1 MRRLLPLALLATA
14 AAAAAA
20 APDTP
25 AAGPLELRSPD
36 GRNTVRVAIDGEGR
50 PTYAVLRDG
59 AVILAPSPIGL
70 ELDTD
75 KIGYGL
81 AVTGADRREADDRY
95 PIVLGR
101 AAEGR
106 DHYRELTVHFAE
118 TGQAPRR
125 MDVVLRA
132 YDDGVAFRTVLPVQ
146 PRTAAAVVRGEETE
160 FRFPATPR
168 CWGFNVGRFGSSHEG
183 EFDPVAADRIREHNL
198 FDLPFLCEAGRTA
211 FAIAEADLTDFAG
224 MYLTG
229 RSDGGAGLRV
239 RLSPT
244 IDDPRV
250 AVRSRVGSPIATP
263 WRVVMLADR
272 AGDLI
277 GSTLLTDLSPP
288 SRIADTS
295 WIKPGLAA
303 WDWWNGPSVRAVA
316 DVGTNT
322 ATAKA
327 FVDFAAANHLPY
339 AMIDEGWYAGAGGG
353 GVVRAGADVT
363 RVVPQLDLPEVIRH
377 ARERGVGIW
386 LWANWRALDAQMEP
400 ALALYERLGVVGIKV
415 DFMDRDDQWM
425 VNWYDRLL
433 EAAARHRLMVNLHG
447 AFVPRGLTR
456 TWPNFVTQEG
466 VLGAEYNKW
475 TRRITARH
483 NVMLAY
489 TRAMLGPTDYTPG
502 GFRNTAP
509 ASFAIRSTLPFVQT
523 TRTHG
528 LALYV
533 AYLSPVGM
541 VSDSPD
547 TYADSPAGLDF
558 VREVPTSWDE
568 TRFLAGE
575 VGEWVAV
582 ARRKGRDWY
591 VGVLNG
597 DSART
602 VSLPLAALGPA
613 FRTDEWLDGGAPTE
627 LVARHRRIDTRRPL
641 RLPLAGSGGAVMVLR
656 PADQPMSGRSAAA
669 RPG

>member
-1 MRRLLPLALLATA
+1 MRRFLPLALLAAPATA
-14 AAAAAA
+14 AVA
-20 APDTP
+20 APDP
-25 AAGPLELRSPD
+25 APLDLRSPN
-36 GRNTVRVAIDGEGR
+36 GRNTVRVTLDAQGR

-59 AVILAPSPIGL
+59 EAILAPSPIGL
-70 ELDTD
+70 ELDAD
-75 KIGYGL
+75 KVGYGL
-81 AVTGADRREADDRY
+81 SVTGSDRREADDRY

-106 DHYRELTVHFAE
+106 DRYRELTVHLAE
-118 TGQAPRR
+118 AGPTPRR
-125 MDVVLRA
+125 MDVIVRA
-132 YDDGVAFRTVLPVQ
+132 YDDGIAFRTVLPVQ
-146 PRTAAAVVRGEETE
+146 PRTEAAVVRGEETE
-160 FRFPATPR
+160 FRFPAAPK
-168 CWGFNVGRFGSSHEG
+168 CWGFNVGHFGSSHEG
-183 EFDPVAADRIREHNL
+183 EFDPVDATRIREHNL
-198 FDLPFLCEAGRTA
+198 FDLPYLCEAGKTA

-229 RSDGGAGLRV
+229 RGDGGLGLRV
-239 RLSPT
+239 RLSPSL
-244 IDDPRV
+244 DDPRV

-277 GSTLLTDLSPP
+277 GSTLLTDLSAP

-295 WIKPGLAA
+295 WIKPGLSV
-303 WDWWNGPSVRAVA
+303 WDWWNGPNVRAVA
-316 DVGTNT
+316 DAGTNT

-327 FVDFAAANHLPY
+327 FVDFAAANHFPY
-339 AMIDEGWYAGAGGG
+339 ALIDEGWYAGAGGG
-353 GVVRAGADVT
+353 GLVRPGADVT
-363 RVVPQLDLPEVIRH
+363 RVAPQFDLPEVVRY

-386 LWANWRALDAQMEP
+386 LWANWRALDARMEE
-400 ALALYERLGVVGIKV
+400 ALARYQGWGVVGVKV

-425 VNWYDRLL
+425 VNWYGRLL
-433 EAAARHRLMVNLHG
+433 ESAARHRLMVNLHG

-502 GFRNTAP
+502 GFRNATP
-509 ASFAIRSTLPFVQT
+509 AGFEVRSTLPFVQT
-523 TRTHG
+523 TRAHG

-558 VREVPTSWDE
+558 LRQVPTSWDE
-568 TRFLAGE
+568 TRFLGGE

-597 DSART
+597 DAPRT

-613 FRTDEWLDGGAPTE
+613 FQADEWLDGGAPTAV
-627 LVARHRRIDTRRPL
+627 LARHRRIDTRRPL
-641 RLPLAGSGGAVMVLR
+641 RLTLAGAGGAALVLR
-656 PADQPMSGRSAAA
+656 PL
-669 RPG
+669 